1 MAVKSNPLNP
11 RQRLLIFAGTL
22 VLWLFVICGR
32 LVYLQIF
39 SYGDFVQRAA
49 HQQQRTIDVAPSRGI
64 IYDRNGHELAMS
76 VEVDSIYAV
85 PSDIPDQATTASLL
99 GRILQEDP
107 HELLARMK
115 SSHSFAWIARKVDAS
130 TSDRIRALNLKGIN
144 FQKESK
150 RYYPKRELAAQTL
163 GYVGLDDE
171 GLGGLERSFDARLR
185 GKPGKMLISM
195 DARRKWFGRVERQ
208 PEPGENLVLTID
220 EKIQYLAERQ
230 LEAAM
235 KQTHAVA
242 GTVIVQNPH
251 TGEILALAN
260 YPTFNANTFNKSDVQ
275 ALKNRAVSDVYE
287 PGSTFKVVTLAAA
300 LEEKLTRPEEVFDC
314 ENGSIVI
321 NNLRIHDHKP
331 YGLLTVS
338 QILANSSDVGAIKV
352 ALRLGDERF
361 DHYIRAFGF
370 GRQTGIELPGE
381 TRGLA
386 KPVSRWSKV
395 SIGAISMGQEIGVSA
410 LQLISMISTIAN
422 DGVYTPPRL
431 VAGSVDSGKNSD
443 GRLQQVVF
451 HPGEQHRVISTLTAA
466 EMKKM
471 LEGVVLYGTGTR
483 ALLDGYTVAG
493 KTGTAQKI
501 DPRSGTYSRTNYIA
515 SFAGFAPVNNPAISV
530 EVILDSPLGDHEGG
544 GASAPVFARVAQ
556 GTLEYLNVPHDAEIN
571 DRRRQT
577 LHASV
582 KPEDTNDSSPDRLG
596 DTTAIADNAPTDN
609 EAETSAQSSA
619 SAANTAKPAAAHV
632 MTASLKVKNKN
643 SDQAAQTMAQ
653 QLTPVTPAAN
663 SSPPPRGTVIVDIGG
678 GAVAPSLLGLP
689 VRTALE
695 TAQQAGIEIDIVGSG
710 VAREQFPPPGARLAP
725 GAHVSVRFAR

>member
-1 MAVKSNPLNP
+1 
-11 RQRLLIFAGTL
+11 LL
-22 VLWLFVICGR
+22 VICGR

-49 HQQQRTIDVAPSRGI
+49 RQQQRTIDVAPSRGI

-76 VEVDSIYAV
+76 VAVDSIYAV
-85 PSDIPDQATTASLL
+85 PSEIPDQATTASLL
-99 GRILQEDP
+99 GRILHEDP

-115 SSHSFAWIARKVDAS
+115 SSHSFCWIARKVDAA
-130 TSDRIRALNLKGIN
+130 TSERIRALNLKGIC

-185 GKPGKMLISM
+185 GRPGKMLISM

-208 PEPGENLVLTID
+208 PESGENLVLTID
-220 EKIQYLAERQ
+220 EKIQYIAERE
-230 LEAAM
+230 LDAAM
-235 KQTHAVA
+235 KQTHALA
-242 GTVIVQNPH
+242 GTVIVENPR

-260 YPTFNANTFNKSDVQ
+260 SPTFNANAFNKTDAQ

-287 PGSTFKVVTLAAA
+287 PGSTFKVITLAAA
-300 LEEKLTRPEEVFDC
+300 LEERLVTPDDVFDC

-338 QILANSSDVGAIKV
+338 EILANSSDVGAIKV

-361 DHYIRAFGF
+361 DRYIRAFGF

-395 SIGAISMGQEIGVSA
+395 SIGAIAMGQEVGVSP
-410 LQLISMISTIAN
+410 LQLVGMMSAIAN
-422 DGVYTPPRL
+422 DGVYNAPRL
-431 VAGSVDSGKNSD
+431 VAGSLSGSKTPE
-443 GRLQQVVF
+443 GGVQRVTF
-451 HPGEQHRVISTLTAA
+451 HPFDQHRVISTLTAA

-471 LEGVVLYGTGTR
+471 LEGVVLHGTGTH
-483 ALLDGYTVAG
+483 AILEAYTSAG

-501 DPRSGTYSRTNYIA
+501 DPHTGRYSRSNYIA
-515 SFAGFAPVNNPAISV
+515 SFAGFAPINNPAIVV
-530 EVILDSPLGDHEGG
+530 EVILDSPQGDHEGG
-544 GASAPVFARVAQ
+544 GAAAPVFARIAQ
-556 GTLEYLNVPHDAEIN
+556 QTLEYLNVPHDAEIS
-571 DRRRQT
+571 DHRRQM
-577 LHASV
+577 LIAAA
-582 KPEDTNDSSPDRLG
+582 KPDETSDSSPDRLG
-596 DTTAIADNAPTDN
+596 DSSVIAGNTVDSGSSPVTSVQSEATPTAARV
-609 EAETSAQSSA
+609 SSA
-619 SAANTAKPAAAHV
+619 SLRVQNRNNASQQPPAPVILSNMAATTAAPR
-632 MTASLKVKNKN
+632 
-643 SDQAAQTMAQ
+643 
-653 QLTPVTPAAN
+653 
-663 SSPPPRGTVIVDIGG
+663 RGTVVVDIDGG
-678 GAVAPSLLGLP
+678 VVAPSLLGLP
-689 VRTALE
+689 VRSALE

-710 VAREQFPPPGARLAP
+710 VAREQFPPPGAHLAP
-725 GAHVSVRFAR
+725 GAHVAVRFAR

>member
-1 MAVKSNPLNP
+1 MAVKGNALNP
-11 RQRLLIFAGTL
+11 RQRLLIFAGIL
-22 VLWLFVICGR
+22 VLWLLIICGR

-49 HQQQRTIDVAPSRGI
+49 RQQQRTIDVAPSRGI
-64 IYDRNGHELAMS
+64 IYDRSGHELAMS
-76 VEVDSIYAV
+76 VAVDSIYAV
-85 PSDIPDQATTASLL
+85 PSDIPDQATAASLL

-115 SSHSFAWIARKVDAS
+115 SSRSFAWIARKVDPA

>member
-1 MAVKSNPLNP
+1 MAVKIPSLNP
-11 RQRLLIFAGTL
+11 RQRLLIFAGIL
-22 VLWLFVICGR
+22 VLWLLVICGR

-49 HQQQRTIDVAPSRGI
+49 RQQQRTIDVAPSRGI

-76 VEVDSIYAV
+76 VAVDSIYAV
-85 PSDIPDQATTASLL
+85 PSEIPDQATTASLL
-99 GRILQEDP
+99 GRILHEDP

-115 SSHSFAWIARKVDAS
+115 SSHSFCWIARKVDAA
-130 TSDRIRALNLKGIN
+130 TSERIRALNLKGIC

-185 GKPGKMLISM
+185 GRPGKMLISM

-208 PEPGENLVLTID
+208 PESGENLVLTID
-220 EKIQYLAERQ
+220 EKIQYIAERE
-230 LEAAM
+230 LDAAM
-235 KQTHAVA
+235 KQTHALA
-242 GTVIVQNPH
+242 GTVIVENPR

-260 YPTFNANTFNKSDVQ
+260 SPTFNANAFNKTDAQ

-287 PGSTFKVVTLAAA
+287 PGSTFKVITLAAA
-300 LEEKLTRPEEVFDC
+300 LEERLVTPDDVFDC

-338 QILANSSDVGAIKV
+338 EILANSSDVGAIKV

-361 DHYIRAFGF
+361 DRYIRAFGF

-395 SIGAISMGQEIGVSA
+395 SIGAIAMGQEVGVSP
-410 LQLISMISTIAN
+410 LQLVGMMSAIAN
-422 DGVYTPPRL
+422 DGVYNAPRL
-431 VAGSVDSGKNSD
+431 VAGSLSGSKTPE
-443 GRLQQVVF
+443 GGVQRVTF
-451 HPGEQHRVISTLTAA
+451 HPFDQHRVISTLTAA

-471 LEGVVLYGTGTR
+471 LEGVVLHGTGTH
-483 ALLDGYTVAG
+483 AILEAYTSAG

-501 DPRSGTYSRTNYIA
+501 DPHTGHYSRSNYIA
-515 SFAGFAPVNNPAISV
+515 SFAGFAPINNPAITV
-530 EVILDSPLGDHEGG
+530 EVILDSPQGTHEGG
-544 GASAPVFARVAQ
+544 SAAAPVFARIAQ
-556 GTLEYLNVPHDAEIN
+556 QTLEYLNVSHDVEIT
-571 DRRRQT
+571 DRRREM
-577 LHASV
+577 LIAAA
-582 KPEDTNDSSPDRLG
+582 KPDETGDSSPDRLG
-596 DTTAIADNAPTDN
+596 DTSVIAGNIIDSGASPVTNVQPDVRPPA
-609 EAETSAQSSA
+609 AVVSSA
-619 SAANTAKPAAAHV
+619 SLRLQNRNSAAHQLPVPAASPNVAPT
-632 MTASLKVKNKN
+632 TASP
-643 SDQAAQTMAQ
+643 Q
-653 QLTPVTPAAN
+653 
-663 SSPPPRGTVIVDIGG
+663 RGTVVVDIDGG
-678 GAVAPSLLGLP
+678 VVAPSLLGLP
-689 VRTALE
+689 VRSALE

-710 VAREQFPPPGARLAP
+710 VAREQFPPPGAHLAP
-725 GAHVSVRFAR
+725 GAHVAVRFAR